1 MSSNP
6 INLAVRFLLE
16 IFSLAV
22 MGIWGWRQ
30 SDNWER
36 YFLAIGLPVIAAVIW
51 GTFAVAN
58 DPSRSGNAP
67 VPVPGIVRLA
77 IEFLFFGFTYWALCN
92 MKSYNLSLLLAVVVV
107 IHYVV
112 SYDRIFWLLTKKS

>member
-16 IFSLAV
+16 IFSLAII
-22 MGIWGWRQ
+22 GIWGWKQ
-30 SDNWER
+30 SANWER
-36 YFLAIGLPVIAAVIW
+36 YLLAIGLPVVAAAIW

-67 VPVPGIVRLA
+67 VAVSGLVRLC
-77 IEFLFFGFTYWALCN
+77 IEFLFFGFATWALYN
-92 MKSYNLSLLLAVVVV
+92 MESNYLSLALAAIVLV
-107 IHYVV
+107 HYGF
-112 SYDRIFWLLTKKS
+112 SYDRVYWLLTK

>member
-16 IFSLAV
+16 IFSLV
-22 MGIWGWRQ
+22 IIGIWGWKQ

-36 YFLAIGLPVIAAVIW
+36 CVLAISLPVIAAVIW

-67 VPVPGIVRLA
+67 VAVSGLIRLC
-77 IEFLFFGFTYWALCN
+77 IEFLFFGFATWALYN
-92 MKSYNLSLLLAVVVV
+92 MESNYLSLALAAIVLV
-107 IHYVV
+107 HYGF
-112 SYDRIFWLLTKKS
+112 SYDRVYWLLTK